1 MVHLEKD
8 EHVLEAIGR
17 TRVVVRDGVVV
28 EVGSPLIRSCPLAR
42 KFACPVAD
50 MTPSAIKE
58 NIEQRIREFGMCTDR
73 RQICSDQDFVPFG
86 ASELISCGIRRS
98 LLDCAVIVCDG
109 AGTVVVT
116 SPSMV
121 QGIGGRMSG
130 MVRTTPIIR
139 LIQRIRE
146 QGGHVLS
153 EEAVID
159 QEGGVALARHLGYN
173 RIAVTVAE
181 SGTASAL
188 RNSYPD
194 ILIFGVHV
202 TGLSVQEA
210 SALVD
215 SCDLVTACASS
226 AVRAA
231 AGQRAI
237 LQAGG
242 TVPVFALTERGKELV
257 LERLREL
264 RIQVLVKAEKLPKEM
279 GEQPEP
285 LV

>member
-1 MVHLEKD
+1 MRLDKD
-8 EHVLEAIGR
+8 EHILEAIGR
-17 TRVVVRDGVVV
+17 TRVIVRDGMVV
-28 EVGSPLIRSCPLAR
+28 EVGTPMIRSCPLAR

-86 ASELISCGIRRS
+86 ASELISCGIRRG
-98 LLDCAVIVCDG
+98 LLDCAVIVCEG
-109 AGTVVVT
+109 AGTVVV
-116 SPSMV
+116 SNPSMI

-130 MVRTTPIIR
+130 LIRTTPIPH
-139 LIQRIRE
+139 LIDRIRG
-146 QGGHVLS
+146 QGGYVLS
-153 EEAVID
+153 DEAVID
-159 QEGGVALARHLGYN
+159 QERGVVLARKLKFH
-173 RIAVTVAE
+173 RIAVTVADP
-181 SGTASAL
+181 GVASVL
-188 RNSYPD
+188 RSQDPD

-202 TGLSVQEA
+202 TGLTLSEA
-210 SALVD
+210 RVLVD

-226 AVRAA
+226 MVRTA
-231 AGQRAI
+231 AGQRAL
-237 LQAGG
+237 LQAGA
-242 TVPVFALTERGKELV
+242 TVPVFALTQKGKELV

-264 RIQVLVKAEKLPKEM
+264 KAQILVKTEKLPKEM